1 MGFFANRG
9 INRLTLHVGLHQFAW
24 CVSGVFF
31 GVFLLRAGLPPSMIF
46 LTGGATLL
54 LQFLSR
60 PVILVVVPQLG
71 LRGTLVIGTLFSA
84 LQYPA
89 IGFVHGTGLALGV
102 FAAIGALAGVFY
114 WPCYHAF
121 FAAIGDARSR
131 GSQIGIRQLVV
142 GFAAVLGPALGGLML
157 TSFGP
162 WIAFG
167 AAAAIEIVAIL
178 PLLGVRAPPVPRLSP
193 RGAYAAARTGVLLF
207 AVDGWIICC
216 AVVAWDIIVFRALQS
231 RFDAFGGTLA
241 LAALAGALGGVL
253 LGRFIDRGHA
263 RRAIRINAAVFAL
276 ALLARVL
283 CGSSPAE
290 IVAVAVLTTMA
301 GGLYTPTLMTA
312 FYNAAKSSPCPF
324 RFLFAAEGGWDLGGV
339 AVSLAAAA
347 ICAAGGT
354 LQTVILLALPALLI
368 QARLLAQVYRA
379 HQSAPP
385 DAPWQAALDPAQ
397 RPAA

>member
-1 MGFFANRG
+1 MAFFANRG

-31 GVFLLRAGLPPSMIF
+31 GVFLLRAGLPPATIF

-54 LQFLSR
+54 LRFLSR
-60 PVILVVVPQLG
+60 PVILVVVPRLG
-71 LRGTLVIGTLFSA
+71 LRGTLVVGTLFSA

-89 IGFVHGTGLALGV
+89 IGFVHGTDLALGV

-121 FAAIGDARSR
+121 FAAIGDPHFR
-131 GSQIGIRQLVV
+131 GSQIGVRQLVV

-162 WIAFG
+162 WLAFG
-167 AAAAIEIVAIL
+167 AAAVIEVVAIL
-178 PLLGVRAPPVPRLSP
+178 PLLDVPAPPVPRLSP
-193 RGAYAAARTGVLLF
+193 RGAYAAARTGALLF

-263 RRAIRINAAVFAL
+263 RRAIRINAAVLAL
-276 ALLARVL
+276 ALLARAL
-283 CGSSPAE
+283 CGSSPAV
-290 IVAVAVLTTMA
+290 IVAVAVLATMA

-339 AVSLAAAA
+339 AASLAAAA
-347 ICAAGGT
+347 ICAAGWP
-354 LQTVILLALPALLI
+354 LQAVILLALPAVLI
-368 QARLLAQVYRA
+368 QARQLALAYRA
-379 HQSAPP
+379 RRPAPQ
-385 DAPWQAALDPAQ
+385 DAPWPAALDPTR